1 MSLTGPNPNPTFDY
15 MAGATSLFRISPS
28 SNPKPVFFF
37 PAADLDSS
45 LDGGKLCACSAP
57 NNLTHFLDDDG

>member
-1 MSLTGPNPNPTFDY
+1 